1 MGLAV
6 TKQAVTWVKVKGG
19 KFYLASDK
27 ELTTP
32 YDELQ
37 GTIADIGYN
46 VETFNGAETL
56 KLNCTIESDG
66 EKYRF
71 SMPFEGS
78 TTSTFLGFLK
88 NVNLKEPLA
97 LKPTS
102 EKIVNASGEER
113 ERQTILIQQD
123 GTFMKQFYTKDNP
136 NGLPPMKQVKIN
148 GKMIWDKTDMI
159 DFFKDVIKNELRPS
173 LNQTAVETV
182 NPKPKE
188 VSARTAETVT
198 SFDDDSDS
206 SLPF

>member
-37 GTIADIGYN
+37 GTIVDVGYN

-56 KLNCTIESDG
+56 KLNCTLESDG
-66 EKYRF
+66 EKYKF

-88 NVNLKEPLA
+88 NVNLKQPLA

-102 EKIVNASGEER
+102 EKITNAGGEER
-113 ERQTILIQQD
+113 ERQTILVQQD

-159 DFFKDVIKNELRPS
+159 EFFKDVIKNELRPS
-173 LNQTAVETV
+173 LNVQVKEVTHSAPSRTIETV
-182 NPKPKE
+182 E
-188 VSARTAETVT
+188 D
-198 SFDDDSDS
+198 FDDSDS

>member
-19 KFYLASDK
+19 KFYLSSDK

-37 GTIADIGYN
+37 GTIVDIGYN

-56 KLNCTIESDG
+56 KMNCTLESDG

-71 SMPFEGS
+71 STPFEGS

-88 NVNLKEPLA
+88 NANLKKPLA

-102 EKIVNASGEER
+102 EKIVKEGGEER
-113 ERQTILIQQD
+113 ERQTILVQQD
-123 GTFMKQFYTKDNP
+123 GNYMKQYYTKDTP

-159 DFFKDVIKNELRPS
+159 DFFKDVIKNELRTS
-173 LNQTAVETV
+173 LNQTVVETV
-182 NPKPKE
+182 NSQQKE
-188 VSARTAETVT
+188 TPSRTVETIT
-198 SFDDDSDS
+198 TFDDSDD
-206 SLPF
+206 LPF